1 MIGNATTIIKEEEEE
16 EEEEKHKH
24 IHEGN
29 IHGSKPQYFGDI
41 LSDLEEKQWRL

>member
-1 MIGNATTIIKEEEEE
+1 LIGNATTIIK

-41 LSDLEEKQWRL
+41 LSDLEEKQ

>member
-1 MIGNATTIIKEEEEE
+1 LIGNATTIIKEEEEE
-16 EEEEKHKH
+16 KEEKHKH

-41 LSDLEEKQWRL
+41 LSDLEEKQ

>member
-1 MIGNATTIIKEEEEE
+1 LIGNATTIIKEEEEE
-16 EEEEKHKH
+16 KEEKHKH

-41 LSDLEEKQWRL
+41 LSDLQEKQ

>member
-1 MIGNATTIIKEEEEE
+1 LIGNATTIIKEEEEE

-41 LSDLEEKQWRL
+41 LSDLEEKQ

>member
-1 MIGNATTIIKEEEEE
+1 LIGNATTIIKEEE

-29 IHGSKPQYFGDI
+29 IHGSI
-41 LSDLEEKQWRL
+41 LEIFFLT

>member
-1 MIGNATTIIKEEEEE
+1 LIGNATTIIKEEEEE
-16 EEEEKHKH
+16 EEKKHKH

-41 LSDLEEKQWRL
+41 LSDLEEKQ

>member
-1 MIGNATTIIKEEEEE
+1 LIGNATTIIKE

-41 LSDLEEKQWRL
+41 LSDLEEKQ

>member
-1 MIGNATTIIKEEEEE
+1 LIGNATTIIKEEE

-41 LSDLEEKQWRL
+41 LSDLEEKQ

>member
-1 MIGNATTIIKEEEEE
+1 LIGNATTIIKEEEE

-41 LSDLEEKQWRL
+41 LSDLEEKQ

>member
-1 MIGNATTIIKEEEEE
+1 LIGNATTIIKEEEEE

-29 IHGSKPQYFGDI
+29 IHGSI
-41 LSDLEEKQWRL
+41 LEIFFLT